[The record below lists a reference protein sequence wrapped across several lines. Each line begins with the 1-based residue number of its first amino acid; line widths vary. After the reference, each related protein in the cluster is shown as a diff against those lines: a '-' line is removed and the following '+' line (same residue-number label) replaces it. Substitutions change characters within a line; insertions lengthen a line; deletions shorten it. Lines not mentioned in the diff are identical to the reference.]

1 MRATSHEPQKG
12 RVKLTGSL
20 KLRLPDDDLGA
31 LQAIATRRRSNV
43 SNLVREAVAAFLERN
58 AQPAEGPTR

>member
-1 MRATSHEPQKG
+1 MRATSQEPQKG

-31 LQAIATRRRSNV
+31 LQAIAARRRSNV
-43 SNLVREAVAAFLERN
+43 SNLVREAVATFLERN
-58 AQPAEGPTR
+58 AQSAEGTTP

>member
-12 RVKLTGSL
+12 RAKLTGSL

-31 LQAIATRRRSNV
+31 LQAIAARRRSNV

-58 AQPAEGPTR
+58 ARATEGTTP